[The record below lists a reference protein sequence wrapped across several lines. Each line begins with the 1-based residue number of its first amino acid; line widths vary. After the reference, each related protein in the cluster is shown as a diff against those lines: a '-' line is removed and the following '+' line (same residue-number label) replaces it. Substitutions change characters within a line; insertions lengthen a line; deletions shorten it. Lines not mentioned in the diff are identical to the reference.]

1 MWQLIPFA
9 AGQYLGYKENQ
20 KLGEEGEAL
29 AAGGEADY
37 DLSIN
42 RLSKIADDVGLSQQS
57 YKLRDTH
64 YQIAEE
70 LSKAGVADADEIASQ
85 MMAGIGDS
93 REEMAAIGKVKDVMK
108 GKRDA
113 RLEGALMK
121 LQGEAGLTKRAEGL
135 EDTQRGMEF
144 NIADTRERDL
154 ARINTGMDAY
164 FGSKAAAAEQFAA
177 AGTTLSSSLIAASGT
192 PNQRALARA
201 QRQGGGGGADGTE
214 INYLNEGDTPFERI
228 MGRSQEVFDGTEAQ
242 HDALYNSGTPFG
254 INNSAFSQGAG
265 GLNNYSTGVG
275 LDSLNVELDL
285 PPLPFGMQINPV
297 GMDVDDFPNQ
307 SGLGI
312 GQFYRNEKGGYIA
325 EGGGV
330 TEGEFSHET
339 NKKAIID
346 EENGQKEGE
355 LTGGEIVFNPEQT
368 DKIEDFVEGRDA
380 EGLLNYMSML
390 FSLPQFQEA

>member
-37 DLSIN
+37 DLSIS
-42 RLSKIADDVGLSQQS
+42 RLSKITDDIGLGQQS
-57 YKLRDTH
+57 YKLRDSH

-70 LSKAGVADADEIASQ
+70 LSKAGVADADQIASQ

-93 REEMAAIGKVKDVMK
+93 REEMAAIGKVQDIMK

-121 LQGEAGLTKRAEGL
+121 LQGEAGLTKRSEGL
-135 EDTQRGMEF
+135 EDTKRGMEF

-201 QRQGGGGGADGTE
+201 QRQGGGGDGVGDGAADGPNYNAMRNKSRFQNAPADIRPGTVDMSGADGFM
-214 INYLNEGDTPFERI
+214 EGE
-228 MGRSQEVFDGTEAQ
+228 
-242 HDALYNSGTPFG
+242 
-254 INNSAFSQGAG
+254 
-265 GLNNYSTGVG
+265 NYSLGNMYGAPNPEFGYGDPFVVYG
-275 LDSLNVELDL
+275 NQDL
-285 PPLPFGMQINPV
+285 G
-297 GMDVDDFPNQ
+297 DVDDFPNQ
-307 SGLGI
+307 SGSALG
-312 GQFYRNEKGGYIA
+312 QYYREKGGYIA

-330 TEGEFSHET
+330 TEGEFSHDT

-380 EGLLNYMSML
+380 QGLLNYMSML